1 MSYAVSTALQTAVF
15 QALSADADVT
25 ALVGTDIYD
34 ALPAGTVPSLYIALG
49 PERASDASDQ
59 TGHGARHDFTVSVVT
74 DSAGFASAKAVAAA
88 VSDALVDAPLTLTR
102 GRLVSL
108 RFRRAKAVR
117 VSPGDERRIDLTF
130 RALVD
135 DD

>member
-130 RALVD
+130 RARVD